1 MHYSIIIIGAGASGL
16 MCALTAGKRGRQVLI
31 IDHAHKVGSKI
42 LMSGGGK
49 CNFTNLYVESENF
62 ISNNPHFCKSAL
74 SRFSQFDFLSMIDE
88 NNIVYEE
95 REFGQLFCKKNA
107 KEIVDLLLNECYKN
121 GVKFQLKCT
130 IDNIRKED
138 NFHINTTQ
146 GNFTADSL
154 VIATGGLS
162 IPIIGASGFGY
173 DLARQFGLNV
183 IPQTPGLV
191 SINVDRNVLPNFSEL
206 SGISL
211 NASVTCNNH
220 TFKDALLFTHKGLSG
235 PVILQISNYWTVS
248 DEIIINLLPDIH
260 LIEKIAAWQI
270 RNPKAEVKNLISK
283 YLPKKLIQKI
293 LERTDFTKPINQYNK
308 NQIEEIAKLVHK
320 WILIPTGTEGYKK
333 AEVTRG
339 GIDTNEL
346 SSKNFETRQV
356 KGLYFIGEV
365 LDVTGWLGGYNLQWA
380 WSSGYCA
387 GLVA

>member
-1 MHYSIIIIGAGASGL
+1 MKNVNLDNYFARK
-16 MCALTAGKRGRQVLI
+16 MQKRLLI
-31 IDHAHKVGSKI
+31 
-42 LMSGGGK
+42 
-49 CNFTNLYVESENF
+49 
-62 ISNNPHFCKSAL
+62 
-74 SRFSQFDFLSMIDE
+74 
-88 NNIVYEE
+88 
-95 REFGQLFCKKNA
+95 
-107 KEIVDLLLNECYKN
+107 CY
-121 GVKFQLKCT
+121 
-130 IDNIRKED
+130 
-138 NFHINTTQ
+138 INTTQ

-154 VIATGGLS
+154 VIATGG
-162 IPIIGASGFGY
+162 
-173 DLARQFGLNV
+173 RQFGLNV